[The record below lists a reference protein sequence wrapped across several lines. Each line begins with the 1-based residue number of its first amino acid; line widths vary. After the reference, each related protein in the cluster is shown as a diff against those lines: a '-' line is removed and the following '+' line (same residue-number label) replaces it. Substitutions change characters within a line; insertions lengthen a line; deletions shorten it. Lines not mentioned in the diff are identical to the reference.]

1 MSVTE
6 DTGNNWTIY
15 NQFRL
20 MMDSGLQVSQ
30 QSSSPTTGGNVIVL
44 NNNDMMQ
51 QRTSMGGQQI
61 ILKTSSSPTSNSTQ
75 GQILQTAD
83 GQLIILQS
91 AEQQQNQSTQYV
103 QVGGQILQLSNV
115 QTAQQPQTI
124 TIPAGALQLGGN
136 GQQIVQL
143 STPTK
148 MQTSQ
153 NGQVIMMVPGNSGQ
167 LQTVQMQTA
176 GTATSTPNQN
186 AVAPESTEE
195 EPLYVN
201 AKQYNRILKRR
212 AARAKL
218 EAEGRIPRERKRKFL
233 HESRHRHAMNRVR
246 GAGGRFAPGSKQKA

>member
-1 MSVTE
+1 
-6 DTGNNWTIY
+6 
-15 NQFRL
+15 
-20 MMDSGLQVSQ
+20 MDSGLQVAQ
-30 QSSSPTTGGNVIVL
+30 QATTGTTGGNVIVL
-44 NNNDMMQ
+44 NNSDMMQ
-51 QRTSMGGQQI
+51 QRASLNGQQI
-61 ILKTSSSPTSNSTQ
+61 ILKTNASPTAATAAP

-91 AEQQQNQSTQYV
+91 AEQHQPSTAQYV

-124 TIPAGALQLGGN
+124 TIPAGALQLAGN

-143 STPTK
+143 ATPTK
-148 MQTSQ
+148 MQSTNQ
-153 NGQVIMMVPGNSGQ
+153 NGSVIMMVPGNTGQ
-167 LQTVQMQTA
+167 LQTVQMQQNT
-176 GTATSTPNQN
+176 TQNQ
-186 AVAPESTEE
+186 APAQGNVSSEPAEE

>member
-1 MSVTE
+1 
-6 DTGNNWTIY
+6 
-15 NQFRL
+15 
-20 MMDSGLQVSQ
+20 MDSSGSQ
-30 QSSSPTTGGNVIVL
+30 QNSTGGNVIVL
-44 NNNDMMQ
+44 NNNDLMQ
-51 QRTSMGGQQI
+51 QRGSLGNGQQI
-61 ILKTSSSPTSNSTQ
+61 ILKTSSSPTSNSTTTLPQ

-91 AEQQQNQSTQYV
+91 AEQQQTQQTQYI

-115 QTAQQPQTI
+115 QTSQQPQTI
-124 TIPAGALQLGGN
+124 TIPAGTFQLSGN

-143 STPTK
+143 GTPNKT
-148 MQTSQ
+148 QTSTQQ
-153 NGQVIMMVPGNSGQ
+153 NGTVIMMMPGNSGQ
-167 LQTVQMQTA
+167 LQAVQMQTS
-176 GTATSTPNQN
+176 GLTTTSAPSTQTT
-186 AVAPESTEE
+186 VASEPTEE

>member
-1 MSVTE
+1 
-6 DTGNNWTIY
+6 
-15 NQFRL
+15 
-20 MMDSGLQVSQ
+20 MDSSGSHQN
-30 QSSSPTTGGNVIVL
+30 SSGGNVIVL
-44 NNNDMMQ
+44 NNNDLMQ
-51 QRTSMGGQQI
+51 QRTSLGSGQQI
-61 ILKTSSSPTSNSTQ
+61 ILKTSSSPTSNSTSTTLPQ

-91 AEQQQNQSTQYV
+91 AEQPQTQQTQYV
-103 QVGGQILQLSNV
+103 QVGGQILQLSNL
-115 QTAQQPQTI
+115 QTTQQPQTI
-124 TIPAGALQLGGN
+124 TIPAGALQLAGN

-148 MQTSQ
+148 TQTTTQ
-153 NGQVIMMVPGNSGQ
+153 NGTVIMMVPGNSGQ
-167 LQTVQMQTA
+167 LQAVQMQTS
-176 GTATSTPNQN
+176 GLTTTA
-186 AVAPESTEE
+186 APQTQTTGASEPTEE

>member
-1 MSVTE
+1 
-6 DTGNNWTIY
+6 
-15 NQFRL
+15 RL
-20 MMDSGLQVSQ
+20 KMDSSGSQ
-30 QSSSPTTGGNVIVL
+30 QNSIGTSGGNVIVL
-44 NNNDMMQ
+44 NNNDFMQQ
-51 QRTSMGGQQI
+51 QRTSLANGQQI
-61 ILKTSSSPTSNSTQ
+61 ILKASTSPTSNSTTTTTLPQ

-91 AEQQQNQSTQYV
+91 GDQSQQQQTQYV
-103 QVGGQILQLSNV
+103 QVGGQILQLSNL
-115 QTAQQPQTI
+115 QTTQQPQTI
-124 TIPAGALQLGGN
+124 TIPASALQLGSN
-136 GQQIVQL
+136 GQQLIQL

-148 MQTSQ
+148 NQTTTNQQ
-153 NGQVIMMVPGNSGQ
+153 NGTVIMMVPGNSGQ
-167 LQTVQMQTA
+167 LQAVQMQTS
-176 GTATSTPNQN
+176 GLTTSSSGQSQTQTTVTSEP
-186 AVAPESTEE
+186 TEE